1 MLQGVEVCSHNN
13 WFERGGAEGTLYR
26 LCTHSK
32 SPKSLVISLLDEG
45 LYGTK
50 LREKGVEV
58 VCLNMQKR
66 FNVFIGFFKLLIIL
80 ARTKPRV
87 VQTWMYHADLLGGIA
102 ARLVGIKRVY
112 WGLRSTFLP
121 AFGT

>member
-1 MLQGVEVCSHNN
+1 MSKKIATGRQKLSITGLNNGGV
-13 WFERGGAEGTLYR
+13 EGTLYR
-26 LCTHSK
+26 LCTTK

-66 FNVFIGFFKLLIIL
+66 FNVFI
-80 ARTKPRV
+80 
-87 VQTWMYHADLLGGIA
+87 D
-102 ARLVGIKRVY
+102 
-112 WGLRSTFLP
+112 FLN
-121 AFGT
+121 F